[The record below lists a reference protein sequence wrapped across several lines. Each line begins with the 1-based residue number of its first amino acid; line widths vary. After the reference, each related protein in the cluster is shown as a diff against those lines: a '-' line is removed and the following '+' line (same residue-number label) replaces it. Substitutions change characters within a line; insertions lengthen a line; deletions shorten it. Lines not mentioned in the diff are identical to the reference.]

1 MDGCPREGNFEEF
14 ARTLEPEIASQ
25 LKKAVMPQIVRYSVQ
40 ESMIIGE
47 DVPNVIP
54 ELPIENL
61 TWDSHKAW
69 PKIWQ
74 NT

>member
-1 MDGCPREGNFEEF
+1 MDGLPLNKGNFEEF

-25 LKKAVMPQIVRYSVQ
+25 LKKAVMPQIAYSNQ

-61 TWDSHKAW
+61 TWDSHKAF
-69 PKIWQ
+69 
-74 NT
+74 